1 MGLTEIFREMEA
13 VHRAKNQLL
22 RVRLSKASYAMLTPY
37 NPPKINM
44 DRKIQ

>member
-1 MGLTEIFREMEA
+1 MGLTEIFRKMEA
-13 VHRAKNQLL
+13 VHRAKIQLV

-44 DRKIQ
+44 DRKIE